1 MSVSMSN
8 FLPPSSGDSVTS
20 LLQVLGDPKEA
31 KKALEKMA
39 EERQAIDQATE
50 KQLEQYTRLEAE
62 ARKTKAENEKLKAE
76 ADEKE
81 TKAATQLGVAK
92 SLLAGAEKRKEETE
106 QAEKRTVVMRAALDA
121 REEKLEAR
129 ERDVE
134 VKLKEVKVHEDELS
148 DYARQLT
155 VREAVLITKQ
165 KAFDEDIAEN
175 NKWLESLKPPRRR

>member
-8 FLPPSSGDSVTS
+8 FLPPASGDSVTA

-31 KKALEKMA
+31 KQTLEKMA
-39 EERQAIDQATE
+39 EARKAIDNATE

-62 ARKTKAENEKLKAE
+62 AKKTKAENEKLKAE

-106 QAEKRTVVMRAALDA
+106 QAEKRIVVMRAALDA

-129 ERDVE
+129 EKE
-134 VKLKEVKVHEDELS
+134 LEAKLHLIKEHEDKLVGQVK
-148 DYARQLT
+148 DLT
-155 VREAVLITKQ
+155 DREGVLAIRR
-165 KAFDEDIAEN
+165 KALDDDIAVN
-175 NKWLESLKPPRRR
+175 NKWLESLKPPRGR

>member
-31 KKALEKMA
+31 KQTLEKMA
-39 EERQAIDQATE
+39 EARKAIDNATE

-62 ARKTKAENEKLKAE
+62 AKKTKAENEKLKAE

-92 SLLAGAEKRKEETE
+92 SLLAGAEKRTI
-106 QAEKRTVVMRAALDA
+106 ALRAILDVKQ
-121 REEKLEAR
+121 EKLEAR
-129 ERDVE
+129 ERDVD
-134 VKLKEVKVHEDELS
+134 VKLKEVKVHEDQLS

-155 VREAVLITKQ
+155 VRFLNRGARWKLR
-165 KAFDEDIAEN
+165 A
-175 NKWLESLKPPRRR
+175 

>member
-31 KKALEKMA
+31 KQTLEKMA
-39 EERQAIDQATE
+39 EARKAIDNATE

-62 ARKTKAENEKLKAE
+62 AKKTKAENEKLKAE

-92 SLLAGAEKRKEETE
+92 SLLAGAEKRKEETD
-106 QAEKRTVVMRAALDA
+106 QAEKRTIVMRAALDA
-121 REEKLEAR
+121 REEKLEALKKDLEAR
-129 ERDVE
+129 LRGLLER
-134 VKLKEVKVHEDELS
+134 EDELDAQAKDLS
-148 DYARQLT
+148 D
-155 VREAVLITKQ
+155 RESVLAIRR
-165 KAFDEDIAEN
+165 KALDDDIAVN
-175 NKWLESLKPPRRR
+175 SKWLESLRPPRGR